1 MMKPLNFRGKAVLE
15 SSCCLALGFPVPVG
29 ADSGLAHGKAHC
41 VECGHFPP
49 TRGCQMPVFLSQSIV
64 GPVTILELGEQLKQ
78 ENVPEFRDTLQQL
91 VEQGQIHLLLDCS
104 RIQKIDSV
112 GIGSLVGN
120 WISLKKRGGKLG
132 LLNPS
137 ARVREVL
144 QIAGLQGVIEWFDD
158 IGKALKS
165 VAGTNSFL

>member
-1 MMKPLNFRGKAVLE
+1 
-15 SSCCLALGFPVPVG
+15 
-29 ADSGLAHGKAHC
+29 
-41 VECGHFPP
+41 
-49 TRGCQMPVFLSQSIV
+49 MPVFLSQGNV

-78 ENVPEFRDTLQQL
+78 ENVTEFRDTLQQL
-91 VEQGQIHLLLDCS
+91 AEQGRTHLLLDCS
-104 RIQKIDSV
+104 RIQKIDSM

-158 IGKALKS
+158 IGKALTS